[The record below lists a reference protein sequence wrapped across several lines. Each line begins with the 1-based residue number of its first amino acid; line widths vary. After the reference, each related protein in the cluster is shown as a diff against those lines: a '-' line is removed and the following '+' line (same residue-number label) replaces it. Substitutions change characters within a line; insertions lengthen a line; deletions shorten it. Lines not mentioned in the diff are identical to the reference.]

1 MLITKWA
8 KAIISHPRDIIKG
21 NYYRLINK
29 NDLLYLSRDQ
39 KCKTCKYLESV
50 PSVGEICGE
59 CGCPLESKLRL
70 EEFECNYIKK

>member
-8 KAIISHPRDIIKG
+8 KAILSHPRDIIKG

-29 NDLLYLSRDQ
+29 NDLLYLSRYQ

-50 PSVGEICGE
+50 PSVGESC
-59 CGCPLESKLRL
+59 
-70 EEFECNYIKK
+70 